1 MMRFG
6 IEFGSYPA
14 DLDAAQVCQQFSQ
27 RAQAAYKSNFEGLF
41 VAQHYV
47 TGPDA
52 AILQSLPLLAY
63 LAGQAPGMYLG
74 TSIFLL
80 PLHHPVMV
88 AEYVA
93 TIDNLSGGKF
103 LFGVGQGYRDIEF
116 KSFGIEKRQ
125 RSKRLV
131 EGLQVI
137 RKLWSEDAV
146 SFHGECFQLDGVTIA
161 PKPLQRP
168 GPPILIGAD
177 TVKTVARVP
186 ELADHWIA
194 SRRHSKAF
202 LREAVPAYQAALERQ
217 GKQFKGLFIFRD
229 LCIAGS
235 LREAEDRIRDGYE
248 RRYRRYQQWGQ
259 PGERYDLAFDDLKQ
273 DRLILG
279 SATEVIEQVMS
290 YHEEFGAEF
299 MWFMVD
305 WPGMDPRFTLE
316 TIQRF
321 GEEVIPQIKR
331 ATPSCPVP

>member
-1 MMRFG
+1 MRFG

-14 DLDAAQVCQQFSQ
+14 DVHPSEACQQISQ
-27 RAQAAYKSNFEGLF
+27 RAQLAYKSNFEALF

-63 LAGQAPGMYLG
+63 LAGQVPGMYLG
-74 TSIFLL
+74 TSIFIL
-80 PLHHPVMV
+80 PLHPPVMV

-93 TIDNLSGGKF
+93 TLDNLSGGKF
-103 LFGVGQGYRDIEF
+103 LFGVGLGYRDSEF
-116 KSFGIEKRQ
+116 SSFGIDKRQ
-125 RSKRLV
+125 RRRRLV

-146 SFHGECFQLDGVTIA
+146 DFHGEFFQLNGVTVA
-161 PKPLQRP
+161 PKPMQRP

-177 TVKTVARVP
+177 TVKTVAKVP
-186 ELADHWIA
+186 EVGDHWIA
-194 SRRHSKAF
+194 SRRHTKAF
-202 LREAVPAYQAALERQ
+202 LREAVPAYKAALERQ
-217 GKQFKGLFIFRD
+217 GKQFGGLFIFRD
-229 LCIAGS
+229 LCIADS
-235 LREAEDRIRDGYE
+235 VREAEDRIRDGYE
-248 RRYRRYQQWGQ
+248 RRYQRYQQWGQ
-259 PGERYDLAFDDLKQ
+259 PGERYDLAFDQLKQ

-279 SATEVIEQVMS
+279 SPAEVAEQVMA
-290 YHEEFGAEF
+290 YHQEFGAEF

-316 TIQRF
+316 TIGRF

-331 ATPSCPVP
+331 LTPSCPVP